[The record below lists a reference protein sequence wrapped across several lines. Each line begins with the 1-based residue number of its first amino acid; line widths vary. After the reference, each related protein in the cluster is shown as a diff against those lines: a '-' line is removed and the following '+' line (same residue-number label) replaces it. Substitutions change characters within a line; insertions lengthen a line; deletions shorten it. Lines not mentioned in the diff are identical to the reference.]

1 MELFVEL
8 APTEIDGRS
17 RTHKATCID
26 VAGFKRYVR
35 GQVTGVKN
43 GNKRPTIAQEN
54 SRNARPAWAIVKTN
68 SSQASEANTLFM
80 VGVAY
85 HDGKLLPF
93 EKTYS
98 PQFIEGQEKIYAA

>member
-1 MELFVEL
+1 MVLFVEL
-8 APTEIDGRS
+8 APKEIDGRS
-17 RTHKATCID
+17 RTHEVTCTD

-43 GNKRPTIAQEN
+43 GNKRPTIAEEN
-54 SRNARPAWAIVKTN
+54 ARNVRPAWAIVKTN
-68 SSQASEANTLFM
+68 SSQASEANTMFM

-93 EKTYS
+93 EKTFS
-98 PQFIEGQEKIYAA
+98 PQFIEGQERIHAS